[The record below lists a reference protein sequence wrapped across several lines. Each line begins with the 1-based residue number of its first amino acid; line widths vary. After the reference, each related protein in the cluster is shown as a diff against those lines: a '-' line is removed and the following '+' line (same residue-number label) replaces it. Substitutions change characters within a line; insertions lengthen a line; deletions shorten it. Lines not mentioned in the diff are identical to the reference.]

1 MDFPNTNLNH
11 QAHDDEPNTGREEV
25 EQNDDTELLVIDPNP
40 SGDESFGISSLFEN
54 NYGVNGENAS
64 VNEEGRNDS
73 VNEGGENSSVNEESE
88 NTSAN
93 EDANDENALVERS
106 ASDSVNNDE
115 NGNLDDELNHSNENI
130 ATGNAMEM
138 LPDEHEF
145 WIDIG
150 PYMKQE
156 VDPMQDDDA
165 LVDLLAENEIIHVA
179 DDVCMIVGF
188 EGMPTPFVT
197 NVDDMIKRENDP
209 ISNDIP
215 FNYTV
220 SLYNYINNI
229 VKNGNI

>member
-1 MDFPNTNLNH
+1 M
-11 QAHDDEPNTGREEV
+11 
-25 EQNDDTELLVIDPNP
+25 
-40 SGDESFGISSLFEN
+40 
-54 NYGVNGENAS
+54 
-64 VNEEGRNDS
+64 
-73 VNEGGENSSVNEESE
+73 NEESE

-93 EDANDENALVERS
+93 EDTNDENAFVERS
-106 ASDSVNNDE
+106 SSDSVNNEE
-115 NGNLDDELNHSNENI
+115 NGNLDVELNNSNGNI

-138 LPDEHEF
+138 LPEEPEF
-145 WIDIG
+145 LIDIG
-150 PYMKQE
+150 PYIKQE
-156 VDPMQDDDA
+156 VDPLQDDDA

-197 NVDDMIKRENDP
+197 NVYDMIKRENDP

-229 VKNGNI
+229 VKSGNI